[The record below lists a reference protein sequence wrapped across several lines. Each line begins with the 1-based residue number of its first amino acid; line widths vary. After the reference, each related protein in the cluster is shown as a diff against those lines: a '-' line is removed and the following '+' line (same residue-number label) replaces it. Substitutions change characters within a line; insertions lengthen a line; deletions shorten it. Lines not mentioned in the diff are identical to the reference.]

1 MNNTVTGAS
10 FQSPIEPNTLHFV
23 SDDEL
28 LFRTRELARHETELT
43 IVTIQHLDEI
53 ERRELYDKRGY
64 PSLFEYA
71 VRELHYSRGCAWR
84 RIMVM
89 KLCRAV
95 PGITDKLRSGELNL
109 TTASQLQNAI
119 EKRARKAARK
129 AARERASESVSVP
142 AAGALSAGAGESA
155 SGEVQPAQAGVAGV
169 AAAAAGAV
177 WAPGGA
183 ASTQAA
189 AGESAAGE
197 SAAAAAGAGWVPV
210 GAATTQV
217 AAGESAAGQSA
228 AGESPAGESATGQSA
243 AGQSA
248 AGEPAA
254 GKSAAAVPLPAGNAG
269 TAPAATGVAAAA
281 MLSPAQA
288 GTAGAAPAA
297 AVPAAPGDSPHATAA
312 ARAIG
317 KAAAPV
323 LAPAAASPVPGVAR
337 ESAALPPAAESPSA
351 WTLDQQVELVDL
363 VANKSARETERL
375 LAELEPE
382 VGLPRERQR
391 ALGGGRYELRVI
403 LDQGSVDT
411 IAKLKGWLSHV
422 NPGFTTGQLLAH
434 LLQQAERKYDP
445 MRERGR
451 RKRGTAAP
459 ARHAETCEQQLGVTN
474 ERQAAGSAL
483 DVAVSKAGS
492 STCATGAAGA
502 GEGVPATGAARGSVA
517 AGSVA
522 AAPAPG
528 PATPG
533 PSVALAG
540 GSAQNRKAQPVA
552 APGGEQDRR
561 DTPGS
566 AQNQQPP
573 LVPDRSG
580 DRIPRHAAGW
590 VDAGSPAPAPAAA
603 GPSVALAGGS
613 AQNRKAQ
620 PVAAPGGEQDR
631 RDTPGS
637 AQNQQPLVVPD
648 RSGDRI
654 PRHAAG
660 WVDAG
665 SPAPGPAAA
674 GPSVALA
681 GGSAQNRRTQP
692 VAAPNSE
699 QHRRSA
705 TGSAQNQQPP
715 PVPDQSGDRIP
726 RHAAGWVD
734 AGSPA
739 PGPAAAGPSGALAG
753 GSAQNRRTQP
763 VAVPSSEQDRRST
776 TGSAQNQQPPVVPDQ
791 SGDRIPHHAA
801 GWVDAGSPAPGP
813 ATPGPSGALAG
824 GSAQNRKAQPVAA
837 PGGEQD
843 RRDTPGSAENQQPS
857 RAANVGIRTDTEPH
871 DGVRARLPED
881 GSAAPPPS
889 PESSRERRARRHIPV
904 AVRRAVWRRYGGA
917 CCYQDPLTGV
927 TCGSTHLVQIDH
939 IVPVAQGGSDDIS
952 NLRLRCSVH
961 NRRRDPRCAS
971 YRSAPAAARGRSR
984 SISTPSNHESS

>member
-1 MNNTVTGAS
+1 MNNTVTGAYC
-10 FQSPIEPNTLHFV
+10 QSPIEPNTLHFV

-53 ERRELYDKRGY
+53 ERRELYDQRGY

-129 AARERASESVSVP
+129 AARERASESVCVP

-155 SGEVQPAQAGVAGV
+155 SGEVQPGRAGVAGV
-169 AAAAAGAV
+169 AAAASGAMWAPVGAAATPAAVGESAAGQSAAGESPAGESAAAAGGAV
-177 WAPGGA
+177 SAPGGA
-183 ASTQAA
+183 AAIQVAAGESAAGQSAAGKSPAGKSPAGKSPAGKSPAGKSPAAESAAGQSA

-197 SAAAAAGAGWVPV
+197 SAAGQSAAGKSPAGESAAAAPGAGWVPV
-210 GAATTQV
+210 GAAATQV

-228 AGESPAGESATGQSA
+228 AGESPAGESAAGESA

-248 AGEPAA
+248 AAAAGAVWAPGGAAATQVAAGEPAA
-254 GKSAAAVPLPAGNAG
+254 RESAAAVPLPAGSMG
-269 TAPAATGVAAAA
+269 TA
-281 MLSPAQA
+281 
-288 GTAGAAPAA
+288 
-297 AVPAAPGDSPHATAA
+297 PAAPGDSPHATAA
-312 ARAIG
+312 ARAAG
-317 KAAAPV
+317 KAAVAAPAAP
-323 LAPAAASPVPGVAR
+323 APAAASPVPGVAR
-337 ESAALPPAAESPSA
+337 ESALLPPVAEPPPA

-363 VANKSARETERL
+363 VANKSSRETEKL

-451 RKRGTAAP
+451 TKRGTATP

-483 DVAVSKAGS
+483 GVAVSKADS
-492 STCATGAAGA
+492 SMCATGAPGA
-502 GEGVPATGAARGSVA
+502 GEGVPATGAARASVAAGSVA
-517 AGSVA
+517 ADSVA

-528 PATPG
+528 PAAAGSADAGSPG
-533 PSVALAG
+533 AAPAAADPSGALAG
-540 GSAQNRKAQPVA
+540 GSAQNRKVQPVA
-552 APGGEQDRR
+552 APDSEQDRR

-566 AQNQQPP
+566 AENQQPP
-573 LVPDRSG
+573 
-580 DRIPRHAAGW
+580 
-590 VDAGSPAPAPAAA
+590 
-603 GPSVALAGGS
+603 
-613 AQNRKAQ
+613 
-620 PVAAPGGEQDR
+620 
-631 RDTPGS
+631 
-637 AQNQQPLVVPD
+637 VVPD

-660 WVDAG
+660 WIDPG
-665 SPAPGPAAA
+665 SPAPGPA
-674 GPSVALA
+674 
-681 GGSAQNRRTQP
+681 SA
-692 VAAPNSE
+692 
-699 QHRRSA
+699 
-705 TGSAQNQQPP
+705 
-715 PVPDQSGDRIP
+715 
-726 RHAAGWVD
+726 
-734 AGSPA
+734 
-739 PGPAAAGPSGALAG
+739 
-753 GSAQNRRTQP
+753 
-763 VAVPSSEQDRRST
+763 
-776 TGSAQNQQPPVVPDQ
+776 
-791 SGDRIPHHAA
+791 
-801 GWVDAGSPAPGP
+801 
-813 ATPGPSGALAG
+813 GPSGALAG

-837 PGGEQD
+837 PDSEQD
-843 RRDTPGSAENQQPS
+843 RRDTPGSARNQQPP
-857 RAANVGIRTDTEPH
+857 RAGIVGARTKTEPH
-871 DGVRARLPED
+871 DGVRAQLPED
-881 GSAAPPPS
+881 GSAAPPPA
-889 PESSRERRARRHIPV
+889 PESSRESRARRHIPV

-971 YRSAPAAARGRSR
+971 YRSAPAAPRGRSR